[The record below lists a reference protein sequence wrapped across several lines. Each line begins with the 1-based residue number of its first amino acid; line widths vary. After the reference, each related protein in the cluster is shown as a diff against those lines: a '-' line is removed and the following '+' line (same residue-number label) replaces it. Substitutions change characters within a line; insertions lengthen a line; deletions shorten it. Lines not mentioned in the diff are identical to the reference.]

1 MPAALAFSAMRL
13 PTAAAAATLPPL
25 PADLLSPLSYLR
37 SSASAVE
44 ALARMRLPSS
54 EMTLA

>member
-13 PTAAAAATLPPL
+13 PTAAAAAVLPPL
-25 PADLLSPLSYLR
+25 PLMN
-37 SSASAVE
+37 SARTPFSAVE
-44 ALARMRLPSS
+44 AEARILAPSS

>member
-13 PTAAAAATLPPL
+13 PTIAAAAALPPL
-25 PADLLSPLSYLR
+25 PGAPSESRTSY
-37 SSASAVE
+37 SAVE
-44 ALARMRLPSS
+44 AEASTLLPSS